1 MGDSQVLSDVCWE
14 TSRWFLI
21 GQREKRLLA
30 SVPTKSLEFSVFIEA
45 TRRISLDALRVGDF
59 WLDKVIEVRGEI
71 SRYFMERFS
80 DSETNR
86 STLDGVALPCL
97 SVAEAKSFSVRFL
110 FLEVNVVVVEIDEST
125 NPDTVRKDLVP
136 LWEEDEGAFGRCHT
150 GGGVFFFLGLYQI
163 RCLTSLP
170 PPM

>member
-1 MGDSQVLSDVCWE
+1 MKEGDANTRCFHTCV
-14 TSRWFLI
+14 
-21 GQREKRLLA
+21 KR
-30 SVPTKSLEFSVFIEA
+30 VKQKS
-45 TRRISLDALRVGDF
+45 RRISLDALRVGDF

-110 FLEVNVVVVEIDEST
+110 FLEVNVVVAEIDEST
-125 NPDTVRKDLVP
+125 SPGSN
-136 LWEEDEGAFGRCHT
+136 GFN
-150 GGGVFFFLGLYQI
+150 F
-163 RCLTSLP
+163 
-170 PPM
+170 